1 MKTKHESSNS
11 SVTDGILSD
20 QALRANEVTSHRD
33 HSIKRVRTTCNKI
46 KPGYNEV
53 AKVDSGSV
61 NQTGDVMMNN
71 NIEVIQA
78 QVASNEKVFNA
89 GLAGHKAELVGH
101 KAELDG
107 HKSQVEGNFTA
118 TFAQM
123 NADRKVAEAE
133 HKAIQQRADADRK
146 AATERADAD
155 RKAATE
161 RADAD
166 RKVVE
171 AEHKAIQQRA
181 NADRKAASEHVD
193 AVRRHLEDKI
203 DASAT
208 SVKLWVIITTI
219 SVAAV
224 GFAIV
229 RTLGGL

>member
-1 MKTKHESSNS
+1 MKTKHETSNS

-20 QALRANEVTSHRD
+20 QVLRANKESSRCD
-33 HSIKRVRTTCNKI
+33 HSTKRARTTYNKI
-46 KPGYNEV
+46 KLGYNEV
-53 AKVDSGSV
+53 AKGDSGSL
-61 NQTGDVMMNN
+61 NQSGDVMMNKD
-71 NIEVIQA
+71 IEVIQA

-89 GLAGHKAELVGH
+89 GLAGHKAEIAGH
-101 KAELDG
+101 KAELEG

-123 NADRKVAEAE
+123 NADRKVVVAE
-133 HKAIQQRADADRK
+133 HKAIQERADADRK
-146 AATERADAD
+146 VIEAN

-181 NADRKAASEHVD
+181 NADRIAASER
-193 AVRRHLEDKI
+193 AEAIRRHLEDKI

-208 SVKLWVIITTI
+208 SVKLWVIITAI
-219 SVAAV
+219 SIVAV
-224 GFAIV
+224 GFAIA
-229 RTLGGL
+229 RTLT